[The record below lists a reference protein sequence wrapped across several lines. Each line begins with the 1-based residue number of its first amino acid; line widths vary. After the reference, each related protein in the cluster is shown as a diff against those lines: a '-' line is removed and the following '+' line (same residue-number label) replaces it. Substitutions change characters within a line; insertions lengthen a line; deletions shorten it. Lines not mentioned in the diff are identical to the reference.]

1 MDVVLVINQLLGG
14 VWDIILYYLAIKQ
27 NFLSLLV
34 LKVFPH
40 FSQIIV

>member
-27 NFLSLLV
+27 NFFIAV
-34 LKVFPH
+34 GFEGFPT
-40 FSQIIV
+40 FFTN